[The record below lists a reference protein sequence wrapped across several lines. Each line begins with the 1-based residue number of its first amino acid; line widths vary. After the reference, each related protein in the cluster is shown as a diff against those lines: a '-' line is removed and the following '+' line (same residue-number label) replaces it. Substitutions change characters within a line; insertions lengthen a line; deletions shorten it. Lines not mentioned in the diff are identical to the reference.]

1 MENLKGRSVEV
12 VFDGYESR
20 LGEVV
25 YDRGEQVTVYFPET
39 DEFEDKLS
47 YYAKWRLLCSE
58 YAFCDVPSAMGVY
71 LIAKPIIEECA

>member
-20 LGEVV
+20 LGEVID
-25 YDRGEQVTVYFPET
+25 DRGEQVAVYFPSN
-39 DEFEDKLS
+39 DDFEEKIS
-47 YYAKWRLLCSE
+47 YYAKWRLLSSE

-71 LIAKPIIEECA
+71 LIAKPILEECA